1 MIEQLNRM
9 DIRYHAFERRMSMK
23 VRLLVLTLF
32 ALLPLLAHA
41 ADADLEAT
49 RVAPFAVTPWGVV
62 DAMLK
67 MANVGPNDFVVDL
80 GSGDGRLVIAAV
92 EHFGARGGFGVD
104 ISKVAVDYAN
114 GKAAEA
120 GVADRVQFLQRD
132 LFVTDVSKATVVT
145 VYLFPT
151 AMPRLR
157 DKLFAE
163 LAPGT
168 RVVSHDFPFPGW
180 HIDRVAH
187 IPAPEKNDTT
197 GRGDAVLY
205 LYTVP
210 ARNGRS

>member
-1 MIEQLNRM
+1 MTYRRKDAHYRRARAAGYRARSAYKLIEL
-9 DIRYHAFERRMSMK
+9 DRRWG
-23 VRLLVLTLF
+23 LLH
-32 ALLPLLAHA
+32 P
-41 ADADLEAT
+41 
-49 RVAPFAVTPWGVV
+49 G
-62 DAMLK
+62 
-67 MANVGPNDFVVDL
+67 DFVVDL

-92 EHFGARGGFGVD
+92 ERFGARGGFGVD
-104 ISKVAVDYAN
+104 ISEVAVDYAN

-120 GVADRVQFLQRD
+120 GVADRVRFLRRD
-132 LFVTDVSKATVVT
+132 LFATDVSQATVVT

-157 DKLFAE
+157 DKLLAE

-180 HIDRVAH
+180 HIERVAQL
-187 IPAPEKNDTT
+187 PAPEKNDTT

-210 ARNGRS
+210 ARATKP